1 MGGLAAAIL
10 IVAVLMVAAGFG
22 IAYWL
27 GRKFARTRGWT
38 PSRVGLAGVLAGL
51 GGMAIGVAAVAATFL
66 ESSWSPPPRLEIAVP
81 AGYDRPWTIL
91 LEDPRAPATLD
102 WHGSS
107 LPLAQRHARVAAP
120 VNGVIRVRALGEAY
134 GRGDL
139 EVVWSDGA
147 PHNGTGAGPGP
158 AGTGATAYM
167 LFGRPAADGAL
178 PEAPS
183 GAALAA
189 EIAARDGR

>member
-10 IVAVLMVAAGFG
+10 IVAVLMVAVGFA
-22 IAYWL
+22 IACWL
-27 GRKFARTRGWT
+27 GRKLARMRGWP

-51 GGMAIGVAAVAATFL
+51 GGMAIGAAAVAATFL

-81 AGYDRPWTIL
+81 SGYDRPWTVL

-102 WHGSS
+102 WRGSS

-120 VNGVIRVRALGEAY
+120 LSGVIRVRALGEAS

-147 PHNGTGAGPGP
+147 PHNGTGGGPGP
-158 AGTGATAYM
+158 AGTGATAY
-167 LFGRPAADGAL
+167 LLLGRPLTDGTL

-183 GAALAA
+183 GAELAA